1 MNKLLELH
9 NIDKL
14 LNDIVRNEK
23 YSDYEKILHITTE
36 IIYPLV
42 DKIEKLEKENHDRY
56 RAGYDRGY
64 SDGMVLMG

>member
-9 NIDKL
+9 NIDEQ
-14 LNDIVRNEK
+14 LNNIVRSEK

-42 DKIEKLEKENHDRY
+42 DKIEKLEKEN
-56 RAGYDRGY
+56 
-64 SDGMVLMG
+64 SDSIVLLENMQKLFS